1 MLKENTMK
9 GCVFEKKKENKI
21 RTRRELKITF
31 HKVKKV
37 VLLST
42 LWSKT
47 GAEWTSNFEN
57 TAFVLH
63 KNFWNRSIQMHLL
76 QVNQLNYASFRLWTK
91 NYHTCWLIFIEG
103 ISQSFMEINDIF
115 LWSETM
121 EMAEC
126 VRVAKFVPNV

>member
-1 MLKENTMK
+1 MK
-9 GCVFEKKKENKI
+9 GSVFEKKKKKQESE
-21 RTRRELKITF
+21 REGNWEWHFTKWRKLF
-31 HKVKKV
+31 
-37 VLLST
+37 LLPT

-47 GAEWTSNFEN
+47 GAEWTSHFEN
-57 TAFVLH
+57 TAFILH
-63 KNFWNRSIQMHLL
+63 KNFWNRSIQIHLL

-103 ISQSFMEINDIF
+103 ISQSFMEIIDIF
-115 LWSETM
+115 LCSETM

>member
-1 MLKENTMK
+1 MK
-9 GCVFEKKKENKI
+9 GSVFEKKKKKQESE
-21 RTRRELKITF
+21 REGNWEWHFTKWRKLF
-31 HKVKKV
+31 
-37 VLLST
+37 LLPT

-47 GAEWTSNFEN
+47 GAEWTSHFEN
-57 TAFVLH
+57 TAFILH
-63 KNFWNRSIQMHLL
+63 KNFWNRSIQIHLL
-76 QVNQLNYASFRLWTK
+76 QVN
-91 NYHTCWLIFIEG
+91 FIEG